1 MELELNLPKHTL
13 LPLLIAL
20 ASLLL
25 AVVLGIVGKAVTPD
39 GSQVLTWV
47 EWKVLK
53 DKRVY
58 RQEYR
63 QMREDVDAL
72 SKLLDQEPDPV
83 RAQLLSEA
91 ILELDGL
98 SALDYQRDLLK
109 EAASAVRDWAVGA
122 LEKEAAQ
129 EKLNRVRLS
138 LESQEVDDGR

>member
-1 MELELNLPKHTL
+1 MELELNLPKHTR

-39 GSQVLTWV
+39 GSQALSWV

-53 DKRVY
+53 DKRAY

-63 QMREDVDAL
+63 WMREDVDAL

-98 SALDYQRDLLK
+98 SALDYQRELLK

-129 EKLNRVRLS
+129 EKLNRVQLS